1 MDGGATL
8 SNRKPKQTE
17 TDRLATLPA
26 LRQDDPISDALECL
40 GDRYGAIVAI
50 VDDKERL
57 SGIVSAGDLRR
68 AILNGQVRSTP
79 IGEVM
84 NADPVTILLAELSSE
99 ESIKGA
105 LNRLKALY
113 ATEQMHAMVP
123 GVDDAGCPL
132 GMIDVQS
139 LLVHA
144 PGSDFMPRRRRA
156 LVVGGGG
163 YIGSVLVRKLLA
175 DGWAVRVLDLF
186 LYGRQS
192 LSGMEEQIDIVMGDA
207 KNIDTLV
214 DAVED
219 VDAVIYLAELVGDP
233 AVAQAPQTA
242 LKTNYLAVTALAH
255 LCEYL
260 NINRFVYT
268 SSCSVYG
275 ASANPDEFLSEQS
288 ATAPVSLYGK
298 IKLMV
303 EEAVLSTARRPNQ
316 LFSPTILRLG
326 TVYGCSPRARF
337 DLVVNTLAKHA
348 ATRGAID
355 LFGGEQ
361 WRPHVHVGDVAR
373 AIVRVLDSPLD
384 LVRAEIFNVG
394 DSDQNYT
401 INAIGDLV
409 AEVFPGLTVN
419 RMNRSV
425 DPRNYRVNCDK
436 LRDALDFEIQTN
448 VAAGVRELKAVL
460 DSGDL
465 GDLDQSGYSN
475 LATVRDLA
483 FD

>member
-1 MDGGATL
+1 MI
-8 SNRKPKQTE
+8 E
-17 TDRLATLPA
+17 TPEAERLAPLPTLG
-26 LRQDDPISDALECL
+26 LIDPISTAFEKP
-40 GDRYGAIVAI
+40 GDRYGAIVA
-50 VDDKERL
+50 VLDDHGRL
-57 SGIVSAGDLRR
+57 TGILSAGDLRR

-79 IGEVM
+79 VGEVM
-84 NADPVTILLAELSSE
+84 NSDPVTIVRAELESD
-99 ESIKGA
+99 ESINGA
-105 LNRLKALY
+105 LARLKTLY

-123 GVDDAGCPL
+123 VVDDERRPL

-139 LLVHA
+139 LLMRA
-144 PGSDFMPRRRRA
+144 PGNDFSPHRRTV
-156 LVVGGGG
+156 LVVGGAG
-163 YIGSVLVRKLLA
+163 YIGSVLVRKLRV

-192 LSGMEEQIDIVMGDA
+192 LAGLEQDIDIVDGDA

-214 DAVED
+214 RAVEG
-219 VDAVIYLAELVGDP
+219 VDAVVYLAELVGDP

-242 LKTNYLAVTALAH
+242 LKTNYLAVTALAQ

-275 ASANPDEFLSEQS
+275 ASANPDEFLTELS

-303 EEAVLSTARRPNQ
+303 EEAVLAMARRPNQ
-316 LFSPTILRLG
+316 LFAPTILRLG

-355 LFGGEQ
+355 LFGGDQ

-373 AIVRVLDSPLD
+373 AIVCVLDAPLES
-384 LVRAEIFNVG
+384 VRAEIFNVG

-409 AEVFPGLTVN
+409 AEAFPDMTIN
-419 RMNRSV
+419 RKHSSV
-425 DPRNYRVNCDK
+425 DPRNYRVNCAK
-436 LRDALDFEIQTN
+436 LKDALDFKIETN
-448 VAAGVRELKAVL
+448 VTAGVRELKAAL
-460 DSGDL
+460 KSGAL
-465 GDLDQSGYSN
+465 GDLDQPGYSN
-475 LATVRDLA
+475 LQTVQDLA
-483 FD
+483 FE

>member
-1 MDGGATL
+1 M
-8 SNRKPKQTE
+8 TE
-17 TDRLATLPA
+17 NIETERLAPLPLLGA
-26 LRQDDPISDALECL
+26 EDPISTAFESL
-40 GDRYGAIVAI
+40 GDRYGAIVAVI
-50 VDDKERL
+50 DGSGRL

-68 AILNGQVRSTP
+68 AILNGQVRTAP
-79 IGEVM
+79 IKEVM
-84 NADPVTILLAELSSE
+84 NSSPVTITEAELESE
-99 ESIKGA
+99 ESVNGA
-105 LNRLKALY
+105 LADLKALY
-113 ATEQMHAMVP
+113 ATEQMHVMVP
-123 GVDDAGCPL
+123 VVDKDSRPL
-132 GMIDVQS
+132 GVIDVQS
-139 LLVHA
+139 LLMRA
-144 PGSDFMPRRRRA
+144 PGNDFSPHRRTV
-156 LVVGGGG
+156 LVVGGAG

-186 LYGRQS
+186 LYGRRS
-192 LSGMEEQIDIVMGDA
+192 LEGFDVDIDIVEGDA

-214 DAVED
+214 KAVEG
-219 VDAVIYLAELVGDP
+219 VDAVVYLAELVGDP

-242 LKTNYLAVTALAH
+242 LKTNYLAVTALAQ

-275 ASANPDEFLSEQS
+275 ASPNPDEFLTEHS

-303 EEAVLSTARRPNQ
+303 EEAVLSMARRPNQ
-316 LFSPTILRLG
+316 LFAPTILRLG

-337 DLVVNTLAKHA
+337 DLVVNTLTKHA

-373 AIVRVLDSPLD
+373 AIVTVLDAPLES
-384 LVRAEIFNVG
+384 VRAEVFNVG

-409 AEVFPGLTVN
+409 AEQFPEMTVN
-419 RMNRSV
+419 RMNTTV
-425 DPRNYRVNCDK
+425 DARNYRVNCDK
-436 LRDALDFEIQTN
+436 LHDTLNYQIETT
-448 VAAGVRELKAVL
+448 VADGVRELKAAL
-460 DSGDL
+460 ETGDL
-465 GDLDQSGYSN
+465 GDLDQPSYSN
-475 LATVRDLA
+475 LQTVQDLA

>member
-1 MDGGATL
+1 
-8 SNRKPKQTE
+8 
-17 TDRLATLPA
+17 
-26 LRQDDPISDALECL
+26 L

-50 VDDKERL
+50 VDDGGRL

-68 AILNGQVRSTP
+68 AILHGQIRTAP
-79 IGEVM
+79 LKEVM
-84 NADPVTILLAELSSE
+84 NSAPVTITRAELESE
-99 ESIKGA
+99 ESVNGA
-105 LNRLKALY
+105 LADLKALY
-113 ATEQMHAMVP
+113 ATEQMHVMVP
-123 GVDDAGCPL
+123 VVDADRRPL
-132 GMIDVQS
+132 GVIDVQS
-139 LLVHA
+139 LLMRA
-144 PGSDFMPRRRRA
+144 PGNDFSPHRRTV
-156 LVVGGGG
+156 LVVGGAG

-186 LYGRQS
+186 LYGRRS
-192 LSGMEEQIDIVMGDA
+192 LEGLHAEIDIVEGDA

-214 DAVED
+214 KAVEG
-219 VDAVIYLAELVGDP
+219 VDAVVYLAELVGDP

-242 LKTNYLAVTALAH
+242 LKTNYLAVTALAQ

-275 ASANPDEFLSEQS
+275 ASANPNEFLTEQS

-303 EEAVLSTARRPNQ
+303 EDAVLSMARQPNQ
-316 LFSPTILRLG
+316 LFAPTILRLG

-337 DLVVNTLAKHA
+337 DLVVNTLTKHA

-373 AIVRVLDSPLD
+373 AIVTVLDAPLD
-384 LVRAEIFNVG
+384 LVRAEVFNVG

-409 AEVFPGLTVN
+409 AEQFPEMTVN
-419 RMNRSV
+419 RLNTSV
-425 DPRNYRVNCDK
+425 DARNYRVNCAK
-436 LRDALDFEIQTN
+436 LHDTLDYQIETT
-448 VAAGVRELKAVL
+448 VADGVRELKAAL
-460 DSGDL
+460 ESGDL
-465 GDLDQSGYSN
+465 GDLDQPGYSN
-475 LATVRDLA
+475 LQTVQDLA

>member
-1 MDGGATL
+1 VDGGATL
-8 SNRKPKQTE
+8 SSRKPKQTE
-17 TDRLATLPA
+17 TDRLATLSA

-84 NADPVTILLAELSSE
+84 NAEPVTILLAELSSE

-123 GVDDAGCPL
+123 VVDDAGCPL

-144 PGSDFMPRRRRA
+144 PGSDFMPRRRTA

-192 LSGMEEQIDIVMGDA
+192 LSGVEEQIDIVMGDA

-409 AEVFPGLTVN
+409 AEAFPGLTVN